1 MMLATPRRWPS
12 LNSLAGQADLRCRW
26 PERCCETTGR
36 RREGAWLGSAA
47 FIALLVYR
55 PAEFPGST
63 YLAFYALVS
72 VVVGSNV
79 LLHWRVR
86 SPRPMGSF

>member
-1 MMLATPRRWPS
+1 MLRAV
-12 LNSLAGQADLRCRW
+12 LRSG
-26 PERCCETTGR
+26 PEEVRYAVR
-36 RREGAWLGSAA
+36 SFVWARWLGSAA
-47 FIALLVYR
+47 FVALLVYR